1 VTAFVL
7 ATHNQHKVDEFRQM
21 LSARIPGFEL
31 VAYDGPEPIEDG
43 DSFAANALIKARAAA
58 QHTGLPALADD
69 SGLVVDALHG
79 APGILS
85 ARWAGEPK
93 SDQRNLELVLDQM
106 SEVPVAERVAAF
118 VCCIAVVW
126 PSRGPDAGREM
137 TVEARWSGT
146 LATAHR
152 GHNGFGYDPIFVP
165 DGLSVTSA
173 EMSPAE
179 KNDQSHR
186 ARALELLADVLAQ

>member
-1 VTAFVL
+1 
-7 ATHNQHKVDEFRQM
+7 M

-69 SGLVVDALHG
+69 SGLVVHALDG

-93 SDQRNLELVLDQM
+93 SDQRNLELVLEQM
-106 SEVPVAERVAAF
+106 SAVPAAERAAAF

-126 PSRGPDAGREM
+126 PSTASDAGREM

-146 LATAHR
+146 LATAPR
-152 GHNGFGYDPIFVP
+152 GENGFGYDPIFVP

-186 ARALELLADVLAQ
+186 ARALELLADVLTQ